1 METDD
6 LNQMAVADLLR
17 LFSRVLD
24 ELRSRGVVRSTNNPV
39 ADYAEYLVIKA
50 LDLRAAPKSTKGYDA
65 VDAEERKYEV
75 KARRLTENNKS
86 RMLSAI
92 RDLEDR
98 HFDFL
103 AGVLFNEDF
112 SFNKACL
119 IPFGVVKTEAVY
131 RKHVNAHILMLRD
144 PIWER
149 EGVVDISLAIHKVI
163 GTQPTLKAMVAAAR

>member
-1 METDD
+1 
-6 LNQMAVADLLR
+6 
-17 LFSRVLD
+17 
-24 ELRSRGVVRSTNNPV
+24 
-39 ADYAEYLVIKA
+39 
-50 LDLRAAPKSTKGYDA
+50 
-65 VDAEERKYEV
+65 
-75 KARRLTENNKS
+75 
-86 RMLSAI
+86 MLSAI
-92 RDLEDR
+92 RGLEDR

-149 EGVVDISLAIHKVI
+149 EGVVDISLPIHKVI
-163 GTQPTLKAMVAAAR
+163 GTQPTLKAMVAAAK